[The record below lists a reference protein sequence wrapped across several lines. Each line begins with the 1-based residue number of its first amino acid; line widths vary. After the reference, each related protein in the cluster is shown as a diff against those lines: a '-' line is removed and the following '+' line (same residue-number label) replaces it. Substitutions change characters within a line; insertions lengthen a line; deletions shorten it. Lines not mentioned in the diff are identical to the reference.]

1 MAMVFQALSPCQPAH
16 QLGVSGGIRFCRR
29 ERVLATSRE
38 VVYEMT
44 TSRSVS
50 I

>member
-1 MAMVFQALSPCQPAH
+1 MTSASYTLNSDEEIEDQTGDS
-16 QLGVSGGIRFCRR
+16 
-29 ERVLATSRE
+29 EATSRE